1 MDNYYIYTTSV
12 YDTIDKDKIYS
23 REYDWSKENVALLA
37 TEPLTGFIKEYNNS
51 SDFVAYLNSQSS
63 WPIFDVLRFE
73 EEYIP
78 AIDDVS

>member
-1 MDNYYIYTTSV
+1 MDNYYIFTTSV

-23 REYDWSKENVALLA
+23 REYDWRKETVALLA

-63 WPIFDVLRFE
+63 WPIFGDLRFE